1 MPPQSKTQLDSTRRF
16 LFLPRPVQMMPNM
29 IVTSAKR
36 CQRLSCWHAR
46 RAFGIVKEIF

>member
-1 MPPQSKTQLDSTRRF
+1 MLDTHTYF

-36 CQRLSCWHAR
+36 CQGRLSCWHAA